1 MLVRALNHN
10 GVARFRSALAK
21 MREGTSVEVPTDLLE
36 DAAHTEMLSTEINIE
51 PRSFASRLELGEYL
65 NALLSP
71 LPIEEIDRNRGLWA
85 WLSLWLFDA
94 VSPRRTDG
102 SRKPGR
108 DYRHIPDFSFRHRHR
123 HLLFGPYELFRRHGA
138 RSLVLLAGAP
148 SSESGLYHEIA
159 GRQELVSNPGVIDA
173 TVRLYMDRNTAAPK
187 KGAQGSATVPG
198 GVRRLVHVLQQ
209 LDLTF
214 DIHAMTGKQIVD
226 LLPDEFD
233 VWRKR

>member
-21 MREGTSVEVPTDLLE
+21 LRDGTSVEVPTDLLE
-36 DAAHTEMLSTEINIE
+36 DDAHTVMVSAEISVE
-51 PRSFASRLELGEYL
+51 PRVFASRLELGEYL
-65 NALLSP
+65 NGLLKP
-71 LPIEEIDRNRGLWA
+71 LPTDEIDRNRGLWA
-85 WLSLWLFDA
+85 WLSLWLFD
-94 VSPRRTDG
+94 VVCPRGPDG
-102 SRKPGR
+102 ARKPGR
-108 DYRHIPDFSFRHRHR
+108 DYRHIPDFGYRHRHR
-123 HLLFGPYELFRRHGA
+123 HLLFGPYELFRRHGS
-138 RSLVLLAGAP
+138 RSIVLLAGAP

-173 TVRLYMDRNTAAPK
+173 TVRLYMDRKTAAPK

-214 DIHAMTGKQIVD
+214 DIHAMTGRQIVD

-233 VWRKR
+233 GWRKR